1 MHRLLTIALIFAS
14 LQLTAQTTSDFENF
28 NLPSESFLNGSDGN
42 GGFSNGNIFLP
53 NFYDDSFASWTGWS
67 ISNTTNTT
75 NITLEG
81 MAEGEKVS
89 GFYLT
94 NSTYAYLSMKEG
106 DFFAKRFGG
115 VTGSDPDYF
124 LLAIKKYEN
133 GELSTESVD
142 VYLAD
147 YRFEDNAE
155 DYILNEWI
163 YVDLTV
169 LGEVDSLQFSLTSSD
184 TGAVGMN
191 TPAYFCID
199 NFRTLDGITTVEN
212 LGLEGKL
219 IVYPNPA
226 SEMIFVENDLEG
238 MMKYQIFD
246 KFGREMKIGSFEK
259 EEGINIDFLS
269 KGMYF
274 LRIEKEDIFR
284 MQVFVKQ

>member
-1 MHRLLTIALIFAS
+1 
-14 LQLTAQTTSDFENF
+14 
-28 NLPSESFLNGSDGN
+28 
-42 GGFSNGNIFLP
+42 
-53 NFYDDSFASWTGWS
+53 
-67 ISNTTNTT
+67 
-75 NITLEG
+75 
-81 MAEGEKVS
+81 
-89 GFYLT
+89 
-94 NSTYAYLSMKEG
+94 
-106 DFFAKRFGG
+106 
-115 VTGSDPDYF
+115 
-124 LLAIKKYEN
+124 
-133 GELSTESVD
+133 
-142 VYLAD
+142 LAD